1 MQKQAYPV
9 FTFLLAM
16 WLVYFVDLA
25 IPANLS
31 QFGLV
36 PRSIRGLIGIVT
48 SPFLHGSFGHL
59 VGNTIPLALLMFL
72 TISSRHRAWLAI
84 ATIIVLSGCAL
95 WVVGRSANHV
105 GASGLVFG
113 LSTYLITVGI
123 RERKFGSLGIAILVT
138 FLFGGTL
145 IWGVIPSFGGQVS
158 WDGHM
163 CGAAAGFLVGFVT
176 TNKAT
181 RFF

>member
-9 FTFLLAM
+9 FAFLLAM

-25 IPANLS
+25 IPANLT

-48 SPFLHGSFGHL
+48 SPFLHGGFGHL
-59 VGNTIPLALLMFL
+59 VGNTIPLAVLMFL
-72 TISSRHRAWLAI
+72 TISSRHRAWPVMVAI
-84 ATIIVLSGCAL
+84 VVLSGCVL

-123 RERKFGSLGIAILVT
+123 RERKFGSLAIAILVT
-138 FLFGGTL
+138 FLFGSTL
-145 IWGVIPSFGGQVS
+145 VWGVIPSLGGQVS
-158 WDGHM
+158 WDGHL
-163 CGAAAGFLVGFVT
+163 CGVAAGFLVGFVT
-176 TNKAT
+176 TEKAIG
-181 RFF
+181 FF